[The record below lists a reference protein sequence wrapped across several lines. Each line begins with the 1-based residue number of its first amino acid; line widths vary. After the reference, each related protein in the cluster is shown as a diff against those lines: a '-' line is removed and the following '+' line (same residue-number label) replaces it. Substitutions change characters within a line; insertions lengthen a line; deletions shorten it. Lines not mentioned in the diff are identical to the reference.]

1 MARGIAFDDGV
12 GRVFQTPVARR
23 PSLQVLHALPEG
35 LRRQVHLADQQDA
48 FRSSDALRIAVGLP
62 GLQWQRVHEVIGRGA
77 LHFGLTAAR
86 HAKAVSRAHPV
97 IIIGTG
103 RDIHALRPEGL
114 GAYVP
119 PASVT
124 LIEAGRRNDILWT
137 AEQALAAKAR
147 AIVLIQI
154 DQGPTLSES
163 RSLQIAAEQGGSL
176 GIILISRQAR
186 SSACQTRWDCR
197 PVPSGWDWTVVKNK
211 TGPVGQ
217 WRIRAGPEGQMLDP
231 IPLSRLATKINPPA
245 HEPTTHSSSVVSL
258 PPPGSSP
265 AVARPSP

>member
-1 MARGIAFDDGV
+1 MAGGIAFDNSV
-12 GRVFQTPVARR
+12 GRVFPTPVGKR
-23 PSLQVLHALPEG
+23 PSLQVLHSLPAG

-48 FRSSDALRIAVGLP
+48 FRTSDALTIAAGLP
-62 GLQWQRVHEVIGRGA
+62 GLQWQRVHEVVGRGA
-77 LHFGLTAAR
+77 LHFGLTAAK
-86 HAKAVSRAHPV
+86 HAKVVSSAHPV
-97 IIIGTG
+97 VIIGTG
-103 RDIHALRPEGL
+103 RDVHALRPEGL

-124 LIEAGRRNDILWT
+124 LIEAGRRNDILWA
-137 AEQALAAKAR
+137 AEQALAAKAQ
-147 AIVLIQI
+147 AIVLVQI

-186 SSACQTRWDCR
+186 SSACQTRWDCV
-197 PVPSGWDWTVVKNK
+197 PVPKGWDWTIVKNK

-217 WRIRAGPEGQMLDP
+217 WRIRAGPDGQMLDP
-231 IPLSRLATKINPPA
+231 VPLSRLVTKTAAAP

-258 PPPGSSP
+258 PPLGSSP
-265 AVARPSP
+265 AGARPSP